1 MPEFSNLLLS
11 SLLEKAVFFDLFSDF
26 QSIFF
31 TITFNHEVIYFLHPL
46 PCPLF
51 KVKVREFFLKEKK
64 TKLKKKKKKLEKRT
78 LENKETVLS
87 AIFIN
92 YYP

>member
-11 SLLEKAVFFDLFSDF
+11 SLLEKAVFFYLFSDF

-64 TKLKKKKKKLEKRT
+64 TKLKKKTKKLEKRT
-78 LENKETVLS
+78 LENRERLLS